1 LTHPDFASFSINYK
15 MLPATGIAK
24 KKRILVVDDETDF
37 ALLQRVMPEYEI
49 RMETRAATALAAAK
63 RFHPDLFLIDLV
75 MPDIH
80 GMALAR
86 KIRRDRHFKKVPIV
100 FVSALVHFSEECDEP
115 VLIEEFPAFG
125 KPFRI
130 EALKRCIERQIHG
143 DPSATTGLRRVNIGT
158 LAGW

>member
-1 LTHPDFASFSINYK
+1 MSTP
-15 MLPATGIAK
+15 TGSAK
-24 KKRILVVDDETDF
+24 KKILVVDDETDF

-49 RMETRAATALAAAK
+49 HVATRADMALAIAK
-63 RFHPDLFLIDLV
+63 QFHPDLFLIDLV
-75 MPDIH
+75 LPDMH

-86 KIRRDRHFKKVPIV
+86 KIRRDRDLKKVPIV
-100 FVSALVHFSEECDEP
+100 LVSALVHFSEECDEP

-130 EALKRCIERQIHG
+130 AALKRCLEREIHG
-143 DPSATTGLRRVNIGT
+143 DPSPTTGLRRVNIGT